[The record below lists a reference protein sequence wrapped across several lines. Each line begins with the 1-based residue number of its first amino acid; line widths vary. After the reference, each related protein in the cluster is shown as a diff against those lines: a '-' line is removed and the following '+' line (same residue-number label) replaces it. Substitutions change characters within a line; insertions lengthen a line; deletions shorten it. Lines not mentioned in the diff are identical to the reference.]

1 MVQKVYKRLRALPWL
16 APTTRDAIAT
26 TSSKDFGGE
35 FGGNGY
41 AGPFFAVKSAAHDAV
56 AVEKVVGANGNSA
69 TVVLLS
75 ATSTAAT
82 AAAAA
87 AAAFGKSGRR
97 GCGRNRG
104 NAVTQFGG

>member
-1 MVQKVYKRLRALPWL
+1 MVQKVHKRLRALPWL

-26 TSSKDFGGE
+26 TSLKDFGGE
-35 FGGNGY
+35 FGGNGH

-56 AVEKVVGANGNSA
+56 AVEKVVGANGDSA
-69 TVVLLS
+69 TVVLLG

-82 AAAAA
+82 A